1 MDFNPI
7 DISMYGF
14 TWYVFI
20 LTILVENGYQLVKV
34 IRKKKIKKQV
44 LNSDTQMI
52 EEKEID
58 KWVVLFLLVIG
69 ILITLSFYP
78 NTIFTFM
85 PFKSV
90 HWILDI
96 FYSSLFLSMSASS
109 LYNFGDRA
117 TSLSL
122 GFIGRII
129 KMF

>member
-20 LTILVENGYQLVKV
+20 LTILVENGYQVVKV